1 MENDARQLRP
11 RLRGDVYVMRVPEG
25 AYIRSNLGGAMLKGA
40 ATYEW
45 VQGVAPMLDG
55 TKTLHELC
63 ESVPKN
69 NRAALEKL
77 ILMLHNRGYVKDM
90 LDDAPHTLPADVL
103 ETYAANIAFIEYFR
117 DSPELRFER
126 YRSGGAVLLGAGAPL
141 SALAHSLLR
150 SGMRDLRIVPSDES
164 PVDRERIGDH
174 LAASREHDREQ
185 TVSYLDAGNL
195 TAAIQDARVVL
206 HVTDKPMLERSWRL
220 PRIADK
226 AGAVFA
232 QAVAVGD
239 EAWIGPVIGR
249 DDDPTL
255 WESAWRRLIG
265 LATDGPALVDQPD
278 APPSGYL
285 NGPTVS
291 LVANHL
297 CFAAFRHLTGIDE
310 GVVPTEL
317 VRFDL
322 ETLETS
328 KHSFL
333 PHPLAR
339 PVVPD
344 TAERLAGLSTAGA
357 VDDEELARRAVACL
371 DSRTGVFGEVTER
384 DHEQVPL
391 FVSEVVVSDPVGLA
405 GGPFAVHGAGDTVV
419 ESRQRAVRR
428 AFERYAGVMMDRR
441 RGRALHGLDL
451 LTGDITTVDVDDVFP
466 AGDAAASGARWDDAV
481 TAGLVSAA
489 NADTVRAI
497 QAATDPFPVLD
508 LDDLPLS
515 ERAVRYRKL
524 LATVREDVVVYDVT
538 APLGVPTLAV
548 TTSSATVAHVS
559 DLDVAAAAEK
569 GLELALLAYQA
580 RTSGQPA
587 YAPPPVPELP
597 RRLRGRQRARAVSTT
612 LESVLTALAASGRR
626 AVAVPLDHDPE
637 VAALCPFAVR
647 VVIVDG

>member
-1 MENDARQLRP
+1 MADDVRQLRP

-45 VQGVAPMLDG
+45 VQGIAPLLDG

-63 ESVPKN
+63 ESAPRN

-117 DSPELRFER
+117 DSPELRFEQ
-126 YRSGGAVLLGAGAPL
+126 YRTGGAVLIGAGAPL

-150 SGMRDLRIVPSDES
+150 SGVRDLRIVPSEES
-164 PVDRERIGDH
+164 PIDRARIGEH
-174 LAASREHDREQ
+174 LTASRELDREQ
-185 TVSYLDAGNL
+185 TVSYLDSL
-195 TAAIQDARVVL
+195 TTAIRDARVLL
-206 HVTDKPMLERSWRL
+206 HITDKPMLERAWRL
-220 PRIADK
+220 PRIAAE

-232 QAVAVGD
+232 QAVVVGD
-239 EAWIGPVIGR
+239 EAWIGPVLGPN
-249 DDDPTL
+249 DDPSH
-255 WESAWRRLIG
+255 WESAWRRLLG
-265 LATDGPALVDQPD
+265 LDGGAALVDQPD
-278 APPSGYL
+278 ARPSVYL

-310 GVVPTEL
+310 GTAPTEV

-328 KHSFL
+328 KHAFR

-344 TAERLAGLSTAGA
+344 ATERLAGLSTAGA
-357 VDDEELARRAVACL
+357 VDDEELGRRAVACL
-371 DSRTGVFGEVTER
+371 DARTGVFGEVTER

-405 GGPFAVHGAGDTVV
+405 GGPSPVYGTGDTVV

-428 AFERYAGVMMDRR
+428 AFERYAGVMVDRR
-441 RGRALHGLDL
+441 RGRTVHGLDL
-451 LTGDITTVDVDDVFP
+451 LTGDIIEVDVEDVFP
-466 AGDAAASGARWDDAV
+466 AGDAAASGSCWDDAV
-481 TAGLVSAA
+481 AAGLVRAA
-489 NADTVRAI
+489 NADAVVAV
-497 QAATDPFPVLD
+497 QAATEPFPLLD

-515 ERAVRYRKL
+515 ERASRHRKL
-524 LATVREDVVVYDVT
+524 LATVHEDVVVYDVT
-538 APLGVPTLAV
+538 APLGVPTFAF
-548 TTSSATVAHVS
+548 TTALGTVAYVS
-559 DLDVAAAAEK
+559 DLDVAAAVEK
-569 GLELALLAYQA
+569 GLELTLLAYQA
-580 RTSGQPA
+580 RSSGQSA
-587 YAPPPVPELP
+587 YAPPAVADLP
-597 RRLRGRQRARAVSTT
+597 CQLRGQQPAEPRSTT
-612 LESVLTALAASGRR
+612 VEAILNALAADGRR

-637 VAALCPFAVR
+637 VAALCPFTVR
-647 VVIVDG
+647 VVIRHG